1 MSICTGVDQSNA
13 LTAVPLVRCPH
24 ACEKLCVNLVLLP
37 LQVEEGRW
45 TWRWLMRC
53 RSLAEEEYEEADEEE
68 VEAKSWRTRWSK
80 KMT

>member
-45 TWRWLMRC
+45 TWLMRC
-53 RSLAEEEYEEADEEE
+53 RSLAEEEYEEEDEEE

>member
-1 MSICTGVDQSNA
+1 
-13 LTAVPLVRCPH
+13 
-24 ACEKLCVNLVLLP
+24 
-37 LQVEEGRW
+37 
-45 TWRWLMRC
+45 MRC